1 MRSSSVKIDRLEIR
15 ISAASRSA
23 ACGSIEPS
31 VSMSSVSLSKSVRW
45 PTRACSTRVGDAA
58 DRAEDR
64 VDRDHADRLVRRL
77 VLLGRTVAAAAPDRQ
92 VELELGL
99 LVERGD
105 VRVRVEDLDARWEI
119 DVARGD
125 LTRPRHD
132 ERRLDLGRI
141 RVHAAH
147 DALEVEDDVGH
158 VLGDALD
165 RRELVRNPLDPDR
178 GHRSAREAG
187 EQHAAQRVPE
197 CVAEAA
203 IKRLNHELPAVLFNR
218 FGRDPGDLE
227 VEHQGPN
234 VVLVW
239 GGKPWRRRLRGQGGG
254 EGYDLLRV
262 ELHDELLLHRR
273 GDLRALGLRA
283 APSRS
288 ADRGRPGARPGPGRR
303 ARWRRGSRSRR
314 RSRA

>member
-31 VSMSSVSLSKSVRW
+31 VSMSSVELVEVG
-45 PTRACSTRVGDAA
+45 ALADAGLLDRVGDAA

-64 VDRDHADRLVRRL
+64 VDRDHADRLIRRL
-77 VLLGRTVAAAAPDRQ
+77 VLLRRAVAAAATDRQ
-92 VELELGL
+92 VQLELGL
-99 LVERGD
+99 LVQRGD
-105 VRVRVEDLDARWEI
+105 VRVRVEDLDARRQV

-125 LTRPRHD
+125 LPRPGHD
-132 ERRLDLGRI
+132 ERRLDLGRV

-165 RRELVRNPLDPDR
+165 RRELVRDPFDPDG

-203 IKRLNHELPAVLFNR
+203 VKRLNHELPAVVFNR

-254 EGYDLLRV
+254 EGYGLLRV

-273 GDLRALGLRA
+273 GDLRALGLR
-283 APSRS
+283 RS
-288 ADRGRPGARPGPGRR
+288 TFAV
-303 ARWRRGSRSRR
+303 S
-314 RSRA
+314 